1 MKTYSTDF
9 HRINKSL
16 LILHKLSV
24 LYVTF
29 NYFCAHAHPS
39 NYSRLQEGYR
49 ANNMY
54 LLICV
59 ISICSRWNSKS
70 NFIHLIVQRNSF
82 TLKGSMPVTYW
93 LCRTNSYP
101 IHSKT
106 TRERGGKEAHSQ
118 THSFHSHKEEVQ
130 GCSSFN
136 AIMEGQRICTR
147 GTASNTHTLPC
158 YYKILDSL

>member
-1 MKTYSTDF
+1 MKTNSTDF

-39 NYSRLQEGYR
+39 NYSRLQEEYR
-49 ANNMY
+49 ANNMS
-54 LLICV
+54 LLFCASAYAADEIQ
-59 ISICSRWNSKS
+59 SQ

-82 TLKGSMPVTYW
+82 TLKGSMPVTHW

-101 IHSKT
+101 IYSKT
-106 TRERGGKEAHSQ
+106 TEERGGKEAHSQ

-130 GCSSFN
+130 GCSRF
-136 AIMEGQRICTR
+136 
-147 GTASNTHTLPC
+147 
-158 YYKILDSL
+158 